1 MYSSCRTPAA
11 RVQRLNQSTVK
22 VPHDAD
28 VKQRF
33 LNVGNE
39 VVASSAEALAAAI
52 KREMT
57 TLGKVIKDAGIRA
70 GVGH

>member
-1 MYSSCRTPAA
+1 
-11 RVQRLNQSTVK
+11 VK

-70 GVGH
+70 RVGH